1 MRNKII
7 LGMGAAFVMS
17 VAGVATADYT
27 LSPQVGGS
35 DNVTVNP
42 GDSFAVDLVL
52 SSDASDFNTSA
63 IFTVEFSKPGL
74 QYTSYAWSDPYTT
87 GGVDDNSQPHITEL
101 PTILTESSYV
111 ASFGDPGAVDAY
123 FENFAGAGQFT
134 TGTLLTMSMVVPA
147 GFETGTFT
155 ITAVPDTF
163 DNGTETVPTSGE
175 SMTVNV
181 VPEPAAIGLLGLAA
195 VSCLRR
201 RRR

>member
-17 VAGVATADYT
+17 AAGVATADYT

-35 DNVTVNP
+35 NNVTVNP
-42 GDSFAVDLVL
+42 GDPLVVDLVL
-52 SSDASDFNTSA
+52 DSDASDQNDSA
-63 IFTVEFSKPGL
+63 VFTVEFSKPGL
-74 QYTSYAWSDPYTT
+74 EYTSYIWRSPYSNGFFDASDP
-87 GGVDDNSQPHITEL
+87 DSSEL
-101 PTILTESSYV
+101 PTTLTTDSYV
-111 ASFGDPGAVDAY
+111 AGFQDPGAVDV
-123 FENFAGAGQFT
+123 FFNNFAEAGPFGE
-134 TGTLLTMSMVVPA
+134 GTLVTMNLVVPA
-147 GFETGTFT
+147 GFESGPFT

-163 DNGTETVPTSGE
+163 EFGGDEATTVGQ

-195 VSCLRR
+195 VTCLRR